1 MSKFSIFLIGY
12 LIFVC
17 GVAFA
22 LDSFGLSSRWVFIS
36 VLILIGVGVAAGA
49 TRTKRDDPPTV

>member
-12 LIFVC
+12 LIFVA
-17 GVAFA
+17 GAAFA

-36 VLILIGVGVAAGA
+36 VLVLIGLGVAAGA
-49 TRTKRDDPPTV
+49 SNKRDDPPAV

>member
-1 MSKFSIFLIGY
+1 VSKFSIFLIGY

-22 LDSFGLSSRWVFIS
+22 LDSLGLSGRWVFIA
-36 VLILIGVGVAAGA
+36 VLILVGVGIAAGA
-49 TRTKRDDPPTV
+49 NRTKRDDPPTA

>member
-22 LDSFGLSSRWVFIS
+22 LDQVGLSGQWIFIS
-36 VLILIGVGVAAGA
+36 VVILIGVGVAAGA
-49 TRTKRDDPPTV
+49 NRTKRDDPPV

>member
-1 MSKFSIFLIGY
+1 VSKFAIFLIGY
-12 LIFVC
+12 LIFVA

-22 LDSFGLSSRWVFIS
+22 LDQVGLSGRWILIS
-36 VLILIGVGVAAGA
+36 VLILVGIGVSAGA

>member
-22 LDSFGLSSRWVFIS
+22 LDQAGLSGRWIFIS
-36 VLILIGVGVAAGA
+36 VLILIGIGVAAGA